1 MKIIGH
7 VGNDVHLV
15 EMTSRELAL
24 ITGFT
29 SPYGWQ
35 EEFSKALGDRA
46 VTNRGRGVTVN
57 VGTELNVVMPAD
69 FVRRFSEQEDKVKN
83 SAGMLRALADMI
95 ENAVPSRSIPPIED
109 PDPDFAEVEEE

>member
-15 EMTSRELAL
+15 EMTSQELA
-24 ITGFT
+24 ICAGYAT
-29 SPYGWQ
+29 PYGWR
-35 EEFSKALGDRA
+35 EEFRTALGHQAKKNDDW
-46 VTNRGRGVTVN
+46 GVTVK
-57 VGTELNVVMPAD
+57 VGTEINVVMPAD